1 MHLNHFTLLTYELV
15 GVCSRILN
23 GRSRIYKEGAI
34 LASKPSHCKTCIM
47 LCDLSSGCYH
57 LCRHTNP
64 PEVVFFLHIL
74 ISQKKP
80 KDVEHINA
88 VCSQQY
94 KSEELPRAATYRPTP
109 HCEELTPSAGPE
121 CTSNRGPKIIGV
133 GADFS
138 LNCST
143 SNILTQDFI
152 AVSRK
157 GITPDSPLTGMGES
171 VCVRTAVSQKACC
184 QCIEL
189 KMSTCKFYW
198 HFKWWGNSEV
208 MNSFFDIFMWTPPS
222 YSNNLWVTLCVHYTE
237 M

>member
-1 MHLNHFTLLTYELV
+1 M
-15 GVCSRILN
+15 
-23 GRSRIYKEGAI
+23 
-34 LASKPSHCKTCIM
+34 
-47 LCDLSSGCYH
+47 
-57 LCRHTNP
+57 
-64 PEVVFFLHIL
+64 
-74 ISQKKP
+74 
-80 KDVEHINA
+80 EHINA

-157 GITPDSPLTGMGES
+157 GITPDSLLTGMGES
-171 VCVRTAVSQKACC
+171 VCVCAQQSVKKHAVNAWSSKCP
-184 QCIEL
+184 L
-189 KMSTCKFYW
+189 
-198 HFKWWGNSEV
+198 V
-208 MNSFFDIFMWTPPS
+208 SFTDVLSGEETQR
-222 YSNNLWVTLCVHYTE
+222 
-237 M
+237 